1 MTLYKTTHSSPY
13 VLAGSALASSVIS
26 LVAALLVL
34 LFAPAP
40 VVTPHSSSLY
50 EQSYKPSSSQPLFRL
65 SPIPAG
71 ADWARS

>member
-40 VVTPHSSSLY
+40 VVTPPSLY